1 MSTQYSLDWSQKRP
15 PEVQARIADGM
26 EKADQN
32 ADGRWRHMVDAAIVA
47 CARKLAEVTVDEVI
61 EEMGGI
67 KNCPTTHALDALGP
81 AMCRAARM
89 GILKSTNR
97 VIRSKRPEA
106 HGNRH
111 TVWTSNYYQPKE
123 KQ

>member
-1 MSTQYSLDWSQKRP
+1 MMPDTVTKAVKHTFDNGELLSM
-15 PEVQARIADGM
+15 AD
-26 EKADQN
+26 
-32 ADGRWRHMVDAAIVA
+32 AITEYVT
-47 CARKLAEVTVDEVI
+47 RLAEVKKAKADADASFK

-89 GILKSTNR
+89 GVLKSTNR

-111 TVWTSNYYQPKE
+111 TVWTSNYYGGKA
-123 KQ
+123 